1 MFNAKRNHVGV
12 TPFLV
17 LATVLLS
24 TGCSGRAAR
33 VGVITPDG
41 SNEFSLMN
49 FETPLDFDAL
59 PEGWSHRTFTRHD
72 PMDISFVTRDGRAA
86 IRLAT
91 HDTASMLFRQVD
103 VSIDRYPIL
112 DWEWLIEQGID
123 VEHDEMTPAGD
134 DHPARLYLNFESAS
148 GDSHS
153 MEIIW
158 GNQKL
163 GAGDWKILGFMFGL
177 IEFPHYVANGGAAN
191 VGRWHRE
198 QIDMRDI
205 YRELWGDPTG
215 AHLNEIALF
224 CDTDETGATSVA
236 YFGPIT
242 VRQHGPA
249 TSLLNGAR
257 ENAP

>member
-1 MFNAKRNHVGV
+1 MFDAKRNHIGV
-12 TPFLV
+12 TPLV
-17 LATVLLS
+17 ALTAVLLS

-33 VGVITPDG
+33 VGVI
-41 SNEFSLMN
+41 
-49 FETPLDFDAL
+49 
-59 PEGWSHRTFTRHD
+59 
-72 PMDISFVTRDGRAA
+72 
-86 IRLAT
+86 
-91 HDTASMLFRQVD
+91 
-103 VSIDRYPIL
+103 
-112 DWEWLIEQGID
+112 
-123 VEHDEMTPAGD
+123 TPAGD

-148 GDSHS
+148 GESHS